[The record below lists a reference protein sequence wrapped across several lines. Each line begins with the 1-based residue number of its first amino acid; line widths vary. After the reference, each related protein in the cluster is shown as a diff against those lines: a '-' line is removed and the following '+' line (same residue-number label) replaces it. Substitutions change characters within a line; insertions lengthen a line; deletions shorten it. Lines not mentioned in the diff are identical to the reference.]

1 MASTGPTTW
10 FDVAVVGA
18 GLAGLAC
25 ARALCREGLDVLLVD
40 RKEDISRTVHTTGI
54 FVRRTLADFDL
65 PGDCLGPPIREVVLH
80 SPARRPLALSSGRD
94 EFRLGRM
101 GKLYDRLLL
110 DCLNAGVRWSPA
122 TRLTGIAPEGSGSQV
137 RLSTRGR
144 AWTATALCVVGAD
157 GVASATARALGLS
170 VNTRW
175 IAAAEDVLR
184 GIPLVGPPRF
194 QCFLDPAIAPGYLA
208 WIVHDGEEVH
218 LGLGG
223 MPARFD
229 VLGALE
235 RFRSEAGT
243 LLDLSRA
250 RLVERRGGG
259 IPVGGVLP
267 RIAND
272 RGLLVGDAAGAVSP
286 LTAGG
291 LDGSLRLTALAVDV
305 ILRRL
310 RGDAEAFRDYDGR
323 ALRRRFRLRLVMR
336 AAMDRGTSRPVLE
349 LACFLLRHTPLQA
362 VAREVF
368 FGNGSFPDV
377 PLRQALVG
385 PAPVAAPTAPSPRP
399 SPAGRGSS

>member
-1 MASTGPTTW
+1 MASTGPTTR

-40 RKEDISRTVHTTGI
+40 RKEDIARAVHTTGI
-54 FVRRTLADFDL
+54 FVRRTLEDFDL
-65 PGDCLGPPIREVVLH
+65 PNDCLGPPIRHVALH
-80 SPARRPLALSSGRD
+80 SPARRPLHLSSPRD

-122 TRLTGIAPEGSGSQV
+122 TRLTGIAGAGAES
-137 RLSTRGR
+137 RLEFSTRGR
-144 AWTATALCVVGAD
+144 SWTVTARCVVGAD
-157 GVASATARALGLS
+157 GASSATARALGLS

-184 GIPLVGPPRF
+184 GIPLDGPPRF
-194 QCFLDPAIAPGYLA
+194 QCFLDPALAPGYLA
-208 WIVHDGEEVH
+208 WILHDGEEVH

-223 MPARFD
+223 TPGRFD
-229 VLGALE
+229 LLGALE
-235 RFRSEAGT
+235 RFRAEAET
-243 LLDLSRA
+243 RLDFSRA
-250 RLVERRGGG
+250 RIVERRGGA

-267 RIAND
+267 RIANA

-291 LDGSLRLTALAVDV
+291 LDGSLRLTALAVQV

-310 RGDAEAFRDYDGR
+310 RGDARALAAYDGR
-323 ALRRRFRLRLVMR
+323 ALRRKFWFRLLMR
-336 AAMDRGTSRPVLE
+336 AAMDAVTNPALME
-349 LACFLLRHTPLQA
+349 LGCYLLRHSSLKA
-362 VAREVF
+362 LARHIF
-368 FGNGSFPDV
+368 FGEGSFPD
-377 PLRQALVG
+377 
-385 PAPVAAPTAPSPRP
+385 APVLDRRAGASPAPTA
-399 SPAGRGSS
+399 RGA